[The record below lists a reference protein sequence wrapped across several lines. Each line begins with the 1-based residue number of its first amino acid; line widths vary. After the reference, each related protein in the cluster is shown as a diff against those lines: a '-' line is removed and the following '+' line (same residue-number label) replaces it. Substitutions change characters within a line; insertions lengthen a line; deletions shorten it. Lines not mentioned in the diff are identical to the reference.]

1 MKLTDK
7 EVAARL
13 AAATEH
19 DVCVLRIEDGDY
31 GCEEPQDPPLLWLLV
46 QRINGDKIPREV
58 PEPRVAAL
66 GLTEGCTCRLD
77 DLHA

>member
-1 MKLTDK
+1 MKLTDA

-13 AAATEH
+13 AANPED

-31 GCEEPQDPPLLWLLV
+31 GCEEILEPPMLWLLV
-46 QRINGDKIPREV
+46 QNARGDKFSWDL
-58 PEPRVAAL
+58 PESRVTEL
-66 GLTEGCTCRLD
+66 GLTEGCPCQRG

>member
-1 MKLTDK
+1 MRLSNE

-13 AAATEH
+13 AAAPEH

-31 GCEEPQDPPLLWLLV
+31 GCEEPKDPPLLWLMV
-46 QRINGDKIPREV
+46 QRANGDKLSREL
-58 PEPRVAAL
+58 PEPRVEAL
-66 GLTEGCTCRLD
+66 GLTEGCTCRLE